1 MYQIAKDFA
10 SPVVTIIAAC
20 IAGWIT
26 FIFAR
31 LQVRIAKSQRDIALD
46 KLKFDLF
53 QKRYEIYQAAKH
65 LIEHVTL
72 VSDIK
77 TSNPTKIRELY
88 VTLDEARFYFPPA
101 IIQLLTDLTNTCEH
115 FFGVLAK
122 REQMS
127 VDDHS
132 LWNATADDLAFDQA
146 QLRDMYASLPKK
158 FETAL
163 AFKQLTV
170 SS

>member
-1 MYQIAKDFA
+1 M
-10 SPVVTIIAAC
+10 VTITAAG
-20 IAGWIT
+20 IAGLIT

-53 QKRYEIYQAAKH
+53 QKRYEIYDAAKR
-65 LIEHVTL
+65 LIAHVML
-72 VSDIK
+72 VSDLEH
-77 TSNPTKIRELY
+77 SDPTKIRELY

-101 IIQLLTDLTNTCEH
+101 IIQLLTNLHAICER
-115 FFGVLAK
+115 FFAHLAQ
-122 REQMS
+122 REQIS
-127 VDDHS
+127 TDDTA
-132 LWNATADDLAFDQA
+132 LWNAMADTLSADQSE
-146 QLRDMYASLPKK
+146 LRAIYASLPEK

-170 SS
+170 S